1 MTAALPS
8 LKQAAKQS
16 MESSHHSETPAYTVR
31 RLCSELN
38 VAITTARC
46 AGYRVDVEAFD
57 LPTMDDPTVKHVAVT
72 VWREAE

>member
-1 MTAALPS
+1 MQDARP
-8 LKQAAKQS
+8 
-16 MESSHHSETPAYTVR
+16 ETPARTVR

-46 AGYRVDVEAFD
+46 ADYRVDVETFD
-57 LPTMDDPTVKHVAVT
+57 LPTMDNPTAKHVAVT